1 MVYITGDT
9 HGDINFFKNPKLK
22 KLTDR
27 DILIVCGDF
36 GFLWD
41 KNSEK
46 EKQALETLKK
56 KKYTICFVDGAHEN
70 FDMLNEYQPYRWKGG
85 NTHKISQNIFQLLR
99 GEIFTFDSQT
109 FFCMGGGE
117 SEDKD
122 MRTEGVS
129 WWKDEMPNA
138 DDLRNGTRN
147 LKDFEYKVDY
157 VITYEAPAIAKD
169 FIRLHTNQEVHLSPL
184 NTYLQELMKNV
195 EYKHWYFGSLH
206 TDLTVSKK
214 MTAVFD
220 DIIPIEQN

>member
-1 MVYITGDT
+1 
-9 HGDINFFKNPKLK
+9 
-22 KLTDR
+22 
-27 DILIVCGDF
+27 
-36 GFLWD
+36 
-41 KNSEK
+41 
-46 EKQALETLKK
+46 
-56 KKYTICFVDGAHEN
+56 
-70 FDMLNEYQPYRWKGG
+70 
-85 NTHKISQNIFQLLR
+85 
-99 GEIFTFDSQT
+99 
-109 FFCMGGGE
+109 MGGGE